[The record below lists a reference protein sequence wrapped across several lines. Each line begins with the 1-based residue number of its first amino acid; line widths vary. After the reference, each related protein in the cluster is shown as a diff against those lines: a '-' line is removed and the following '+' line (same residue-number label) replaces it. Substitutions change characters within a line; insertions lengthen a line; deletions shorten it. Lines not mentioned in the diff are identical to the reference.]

1 LFIAGAGGPVHE
13 RGRGRLEGSEQQHGR
28 NLRSRHKG
36 QVEPSEVLLPV
47 PWYLV
52 LLDQV

>member
-1 LFIAGAGGPVHE
+1 LFIAGTGGPVHE
-13 RGRGRLEGSEQQHGR
+13 RGRLEGSEQQRGR